1 MRQIGI
7 YIFIV
12 FTIFT
17 ISSCENKKQTTNN
30 YSTIT
35 IKEPE
40 EIYQSLKLIDSFI
53 KINKSNIEKNTV
65 LKEKYE
71 ALCTNQM
78 LPLID
83 KKGLYNDLPFELMAT
98 AMNNGKIYGNFI
110 YEDEKYYV
118 KVTCIIKNSQLENLQ
133 ENNKYYIKFNTAKFE
148 SGVSFE
154 NEFSKIELPIV
165 NGYLKSFTPLKK

>member
-1 MRQIGI
+1 MKQIGI
-7 YIFIV
+7 YFFIL

-17 ISSCENKKQTTNN
+17 ISSCENKKQKTNQ

-40 EIYQSLKLIDSFI
+40 KIYQSLKLIDSFM
-53 KINKSNIEKNTV
+53 KINKSNIEKNSV

-71 ALCTNQM
+71 AICTNQM

-83 KKGLYNDLPFELMAT
+83 KKELYNDLPFELMAT
-98 AMNNGKIYGNFI
+98 AMNNGKVYGNFI
-110 YEDEKYYV
+110 YEDEKYFV

-133 ENNKYYIKFNTAKFE
+133 ENNKYFIKFKTAKFE
-148 SGVSFE
+148 SGVSFS

-165 NGYLKSFTPLKK
+165 NGYLKSFNALKK